1 MINKTRNIICT
12 IITSIIITG
21 LIAIIIAIETLLG
34 NLPIQQL
41 VLPVFITSLG
51 IAIYFP
57 SLRKQVERYVDKV
70 FLKKAYKQELAI
82 NRFSITAISTLN
94 KEVLCYAL
102 KQTLSNISIT
112 NKITVFLMDT
122 EQQKYLAMVDR
133 DIAKETTNHSELD
146 TNHPIVQ
153 KIAVT
158 KGVLR
163 RGDMLE
169 IEEWFEDREIELLFP
184 LFHNHDLL
192 GVIGIDEKPNK
203 KPYSSHEINLLHIL
217 TVNASLALANINL
230 YEEQTSSLEHGIFA
244 LLKAIEAKDTYTCGH
259 CERVARIASALAI
272 NLDLSEAE
280 VEDIKT
286 AGLLHDIGK
295 IGISR
300 QILNKPDRL
309 LSEEFQQIKKHP
321 KIGATIIESIAFSR
335 EITDAVYSH
344 HERYD
349 GKGYPE
355 GISNKEIS
363 LFARILHVADAY
375 EAMTSNRSYRKAM
388 EKNEANAQLLI
399 NSGTQFDPEI
409 VKKFLEIVENVENI
423 E

>member
-1 MINKTRNIICT
+1 MINKTRNILCT
-12 IITSIIITG
+12 IITSIMIAG
-21 LIAIIIAIETLLG
+21 LISIIIAIETLLG

-57 SLRKQVERYVDKV
+57 SLSKQVERYVDKV

-82 NRFSITAISTLN
+82 NRFSMTAISMLN

-102 KQTLSNISIT
+102 KQTLSNISMH
-112 NKITVFLMDT
+112 NKITVFLMNK
-122 EQQKYLAMVDR
+122 EQQRYLTMIDR
-133 DIAKETTNHSELD
+133 DITKETAKHSELD
-146 TNHPIVQ
+146 IDHPIIQ
-153 KIAVT
+153 KITVT
-158 KGVLR
+158 RGVLKK
-163 RGDMLE
+163 GDILE
-169 IEEWFEDREIELLFP
+169 MKGWFEDREIELLFP

-203 KPYSSHEINLLHIL
+203 KPYSSHEINLLYIL
-217 TVNASLALANINL
+217 MVNASLALANINL
-230 YEEQTSSLEHGIFA
+230 SEEQTNSLEHGIFA

-259 CERVARIASALAI
+259 CERVAKIASILAI
-272 NLDLSEAE
+272 HLDLSEAE

-309 LSEEFQQIKKHP
+309 LFEEFQQIKKHP
-321 KIGATIIESIAFSR
+321 EIGAMIIESITFSS
-335 EITDAVYSH
+335 EIVNAVYSH

-349 GKGYPE
+349 GKGYPN
-355 GISNKEIS
+355 GISNNEIS

-388 EKNEANAQLLI
+388 EKNETNSQLLI

-409 VKKFLEIVENVENI
+409 VKKFLEIVENI